1 MRRTLSRYALSMGA
15 AALLVGCGASQSPL
29 SASALAGSAH
39 AAAALPLGS
48 RALRGYYATKFTDV
62 VGSTIPFSSLC
73 LRFTAS
79 GVWHSVPPNAFDNG
93 TYLISGNQFFASAQ
107 APWSPVIYA
116 TLQGTINGTQISGDY
131 IVMQP
136 TGPLYSGGTFTMMR
150 TQKKTC

>member
-1 MRRTLSRYALSMGA
+1 MSSAALSPFRLCA
-15 AALLVGCGASQSPL
+15 CG
-29 SASALAGSAH
+29 
-39 AAAALPLGS
+39 
-48 RALRGYYATKFTDV
+48 LR
-62 VGSTIPFSSLC
+62 
-73 LRFTAS
+73 AS
-79 GVWHSVPPNAFDNG
+79 GVWHSVPPNAFDKG

-116 TLQGTINGTQISGDY
+116 TLQGTINGTQISGYY